1 MTRWLATLS
10 TSAESD
16 DSTQLRMKRMN
27 FISRT
32 TLFLLLFLSLVF
44 IAAPCATGKLYAQS
58 DPDEDREAG
67 TELTPEAVRDS
78 IEGGVEFLRK
88 QQSTRGSWKE
98 YPGYEPGTT
107 ALCALALLTAGLD
120 KEDPTVAKAL
130 EYLRGFSP
138 MKQNLT
144 YPISLQTMVFCLADP
159 DEYRSEIEANVAWLV
174 ERQMKT
180 SNEHRGGWSYIGSN
194 QSAERADNSNSQFA
208 LLALFEAELAGV
220 TVDESVWLSAEDYW
234 LRMQNDDGSW
244 GYRSSA
250 LNAEGFPSG
259 YGTGSMT
266 CAGISALAI
275 CSGVREAA
283 RARIEGERAFCC
295 QDVDDEIA
303 TRISRGLNWLGK
315 HFSARTNPGRAAGS
329 ESYFYYYLYGLERVG
344 RLTANRFVGQSDW
357 YREGAE
363 ALLRR
368 KGVLSNFWSAQ
379 KDFDNNSSVST
390 SFALLFLSKGRW
402 PTLASK
408 LRYGEEN
415 YWNEHPNDLAH
426 LTERVEEAWKQKMV
440 WQTIDAAKATP
451 DDLLQSPILLVNGTL
466 DPTPKEPKA
475 KQAFVANLRA
485 YLEQGGFILAEALDG
500 DLSFETGFRSL
511 IEEVLQGE
519 NAEFTLLDSK
529 HPIWFAESL
538 VPAEFLRPVYGVD
551 FGCRTSVILVPA
563 YKPERGADGAPPSV
577 FGDRP
582 SLSCLW
588 EAAVKRQRTSSGQNL
603 PSTRALQ
610 EQEAAFTLGLNIC
623 AYATNRQVKF
633 KDEIPADVANELE
646 KHKEERNSL
655 FAGILDCG
663 AGASC
668 APRAIPNLMRQIRA
682 KLGAP
687 TQLYVPHTSLKND
700 DVFDYPTLFMHG
712 RNEFS
717 FTDYERERLR
727 LFIERGGFLFVNA
740 ICASQKFET
749 SFFSEIRETFPDEE
763 LTDVPA
769 DDPLFTGKYGGFK
782 IEKLQY
788 RTRSDA
794 KTPDAQVVARAPL
807 LKGIMRDGRWVILYS
822 PYDVSCALEDAAASN
837 CEGLTTKSAFSLA
850 TNILFYAMES
860 LASEK

>member
-1 MTRWLATLS
+1 MAAFGICVESHDSTRLRTGMKTLGS
-10 TSAESD
+10 FASRFLFVVFSFIFVTGFYAAGNLYSQDDLEEESD
-16 DSTQLRMKRMN
+16 S
-27 FISRT
+27 
-32 TLFLLLFLSLVF
+32 
-44 IAAPCATGKLYAQS
+44 G
-58 DPDEDREAG
+58 G
-67 TELTPEAVRDS
+67 ELTPEAVRDS

-88 QQSTRGSWKE
+88 QQSARGSWKE

-107 ALCALALLTAGLD
+107 ALCALALLTSGLD

-138 MKQNLT
+138 TKQNLT

-159 DEYRSEIEANVAWLV
+159 DEYQSEIEANVAWLV

-194 QSAERADNSNSQFA
+194 QSAERSDNSNSQFA

-303 TRISRGLNWLGK
+303 MRISRGLNWLGK

-415 YWNEHPNDLAH
+415 FWNEHPNDLAH

-440 WQTIDAAKATP
+440 WQTIDSAKATP
-451 DDLLQSPILLVNGTL
+451 DDLLQSPILLINGTL
-466 DPTPKEPKA
+466 DPTPKDSKD
-475 KQAFVANLRA
+475 KQKLVSSLRA
-485 YLEQGGFILAEALDG
+485 YLEQGGFIFAEALDG
-500 DLSFETGFRSL
+500 DLSFETGFRTL
-511 IEEVLQGE
+511 IKEVLQGE
-519 NAEFTLLDSK
+519 NAEFMLLDST
-529 HPIWFAESL
+529 HPIWRAESL

-551 FGCRTSVILVPA
+551 FGCRTSIILVPA
-563 YKPERGADGAPPSV
+563 YKPERGSDGAPPSV

-588 EAAVKRQRTSSGQNL
+588 EAAVKRQRTKSGRNS
-603 PSTRALQ
+603 PSNRALQ

-646 KHKEERNSL
+646 KHKDERNSL
-655 FAGILDCG
+655 FAGILECG

-682 KLGAP
+682 KLGVP
-687 TQLYVPHTSLKND
+687 TQLYVPHTSLRND

-717 FTDYERERLR
+717 FTDAERERLR
-727 LFIERGGFLFVNA
+727 LFIERGGFLFVNS
-740 ICASQKFET
+740 ICASQKFED
-749 SFFSEIRETFPDEE
+749 SFFSEVRQAFPDEK
-763 LTDVPA
+763 LIDVPA

-788 RTRSDA
+788 RLRGEE
-794 KTPDAQVVARAPL
+794 KTPGAQVVARAPL
-807 LKGIMRDGRWVILYS
+807 LKGIMRDGRWVVLYS

-837 CEGLTTKSAFSLA
+837 CEGLTSKSAFSLA
-850 TNILFYAMES
+850 TNVLFYA
-860 LASEK
+860 LF